1 MKRKQLKEAD
11 AMIRSEHSLESKV
24 IQIDVYRRMNKL
36 GEARAVL
43 RELRD
48 CSVAK
53 IVEISRDLERNMGR
67 GKRTVS
73 DEEFS
78 NREIELLL
86 IAA

>member
-1 MKRKQLKEAD
+1 
-11 AMIRSEHSLESKV
+11 MIRSEHSLESKV

-36 GEARAVL
+36 SEAKAVL